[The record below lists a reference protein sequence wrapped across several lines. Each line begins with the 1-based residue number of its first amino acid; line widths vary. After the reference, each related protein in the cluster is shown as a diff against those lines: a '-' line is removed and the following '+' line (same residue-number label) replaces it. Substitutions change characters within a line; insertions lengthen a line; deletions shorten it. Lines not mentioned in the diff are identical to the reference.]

1 MSMELRLQEIININN
16 ILKSIIDDSNLKI
29 DVCLKFELLSIMK
42 EFQSFVLNYNTICN
56 EKIIEYGEKTKNDN
70 FQISIKNRE
79 AMERFSNDIKP
90 LLDSIVSVN
99 INKIKANN
107 IFDKGIKAEYLI
119 CLYPII
125 EV

>member
-1 MSMELRLQEIININN
+1 MELRLQEIININN

>member
-90 LLDSIVSVN
+90 LLDSIDSVN

-119 CLYPII
+119 CLYTII

>member
-70 FQISIKNRE
+70 FQISIKNNY
-79 AMERFSNDIKP
+79 MWLVSLILKKIHSFLIYSYIVLQHIMLKHLLLERS
-90 LLDSIVSVN
+90 LLERLD
-99 INKIKANN
+99 
-107 IFDKGIKAEYLI
+107 LT
-119 CLYPII
+119 C
-125 EV
+125 

>member
-56 EKIIEYGEKTKNDN
+56 EKIIEYGEKTKNDK